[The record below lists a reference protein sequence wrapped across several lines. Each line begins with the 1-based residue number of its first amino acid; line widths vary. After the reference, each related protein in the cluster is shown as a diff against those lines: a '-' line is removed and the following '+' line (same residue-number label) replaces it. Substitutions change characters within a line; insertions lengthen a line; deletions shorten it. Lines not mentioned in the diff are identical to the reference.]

1 MCPRKVISGGQ
12 TGADRAALDAGLA
25 TGLAIGGCCPRGRM
39 AEDGPIDDRYPLEE
53 ITGGY
58 RQRTKR
64 NVLNADGTVIFYHS
78 APEGG
83 TEATL
88 AFCIREKKPYKL
100 IDTESV
106 AASTAAG
113 MIREFVQRNA
123 ITSLNVAGPRESRCS
138 GMYGFVLEALCLSL
152 SGGGLS

>member
-1 MCPRKVISGGQ
+1 
-12 TGADRAALDAGLA
+12 
-25 TGLAIGGCCPRGRM
+25 M
-39 AEDGPIDDRYPLEE
+39 AEDAPIDDRYPLEE

-88 AFCIREKKPYKL
+88 AFCIKRRNL
-100 IDTESV
+100 IS
-106 AASTAAG
+106 
-113 MIREFVQRNA
+113 
-123 ITSLNVAGPRESRCS
+123 
-138 GMYGFVLEALCLSL
+138 
-152 SGGGLS
+152 